1 MRRLRRFLSLPAADR
16 VLLVRALGWV
26 ACARAALWFVP
37 FTRLRVAADRLR
49 ASSLRRRTD
58 PARVA
63 WAVERA
69 ARAVPR
75 ATCLSQAIAADAMLR
90 RAGRTPT
97 LRIGVAKEG
106 ADLEA
111 HAWLELDG
119 AVLVGDHDL
128 HRYTPLESRPE
139 PS

>member
-1 MRRLRRFLSLPAADR
+1 LPAADR
-16 VLLVRALGWV
+16 VLLARALGWV
-26 ACARAALWFVP
+26 ALARGALWFVP
-37 FTRLRVAADRLR
+37 FTRLRAAADRLR
-49 ASSLRRRTD
+49 ASGLRRRTD

-63 WAVERA
+63 WAVETA

-75 ATCLSQAIAADAMLR
+75 ATCLSQALAADAMLR

-106 ADLEA
+106 GSLEA

-119 AVLVGDHDL
+119 SVLVGDHDL
-128 HRYTPLESRPE
+128 HRYTPLEPRPE
-139 PS
+139 TT

>member
-1 MRRLRRFLSLPAADR
+1 MRRLRRFLSLSAADR

-26 ACARAALWFVP
+26 ALARAALWFVP

-49 ASSLRRRTD
+49 ASSLRRGTD
-58 PARVA
+58 PGRVA
-63 WAVERA
+63 WAVQTA
-69 ARAVPR
+69 TRAVPR
-75 ATCLSQAIAADAMLR
+75 ATCLAQALAADAMLR
-90 RAGRTPT
+90 RTGRAPT

-106 ADLEA
+106 ASLEA

-128 HRYTPLESRPE
+128 HRYTPLERRPG
-139 PS
+139 PD